1 MSINSLASELGS
13 DPSFLLSN
21 VEISRVACRQ
31 GRNKNELFVDLRVND
46 DISLE
51 DPSIELTDLDPRV
64 VEMAGKLRVTR
75 SQSLGHIQSMY
86 AKTPYGYTN
95 ERKITI

>member
-1 MSINSLASELGS
+1 M
-13 DPSFLLSN
+13 FLLSN
-21 VEISRVACRQ
+21 IEISRVAWRR
-31 GRNKNELFVDLRVND
+31 GRSKNELVVDLAVQD
-46 DISLE
+46 DISVE
-51 DPSIELTDLDPRV
+51 DPSIELTDIDPRV
-64 VEMAGKLRVTR
+64 LEMAGKLRVTR